1 MKKILFATLLL
12 SVSFGLLGSCSKGE
26 AEVTNK
32 CDMGAKKV
40 SDAGN
45 AFSADPNNK
54 SKCQVYI
61 SAINEMYKSCPA
73 YYPAATKKILDN
85 VLSNACL
92 PKSSGNNCD
101 YKDNLNKQNS
111 VIEAY
116 QRGLIT
122 CKEYISTARA
132 LINTCPDYDISI
144 GLKPLIDQ
152 LESLAICK

>member
-12 SVSFGLLGSCSKGE
+12 SASFGLLGSCSKGE
-26 AEVTNK
+26 DEVTNK
-32 CDMGAKKV
+32 CDVGAKKV

-61 SAINEMYKSCPA
+61 SAINEMYKTCPA

-101 YKDNLNKQNS
+101 YTDNLNKQTS
-111 VIEAY
+111 ALEAY

-122 CKEYISTARA
+122 CKQYISTARA
-132 LINTCPDYDISI
+132 LINICPDYHLSL

-152 LESLAICK
+152 LESLTNCK